1 MHNNRGNNV
10 KIAISGKG
18 GVGKST
24 ISAALSLLL
33 AEQGKR
39 VLAVDADPDANLA
52 AALGFALEDQ
62 NAIVPI
68 SKQVELI
75 EERTGAK
82 VDQYGQIFTLNPDVA
97 DIAGTYASVHN
108 GVSLLVLGAVKRGG
122 GGCACPENV
131 LIRALVA
138 DLILNKDDVL
148 VMDMEAGLEH
158 LGRATTSGVDT
169 MIVVVEP
176 GHRSVEGAKRIIEM
190 ANQIK
195 VKDIRFVANKIDG
208 PEDEA
213 FVKESLPDQNIMEFI
228 PFARS
233 LRKVDRPGVSVL
245 EGIEDEI
252 KEKFTNI
259 LSALNH

>member
-1 MHNNRGNNV
+1 V

>member
-1 MHNNRGNNV
+1 M

-24 ISAALSLLL
+24 ISAALSLML
-33 AEQGKR
+33 ARQGKR

-52 AALGFALEDQ
+52 AALGFSSDELS
-62 NAIVPI
+62 AIVPI

-82 VDQYGQIFTLNPDVA
+82 VNPYGQIFTLNPEVS
-97 DIAGTYASVHN
+97 DIADDYASVHD

-138 DLILNKDDVL
+138 DLILNKDEVL

-169 MIVVVEP
+169 LLVIVEP
-176 GHRSVEGAKRIIEM
+176 GFRSVDGAMRIVEM
-190 ANQIK
+190 ANQIRL
-195 VKDIRFVANKIDG
+195 KDIRFIANKVDG
-208 PEDEA
+208 PEDE
-213 FVKESLPDQNIMEFI
+213 EYIRTSLPGQQILEYI
-228 PFARS
+228 PFSNS
-233 LRKVDRPGVSVL
+233 LRRVDRPGKSVL
-245 EGIEDEI
+245 DGIEGDMRDR
-252 KEKFTNI
+252 FVNI
-259 LSALNH
+259 LSALEHVGEVTPT

>member
-1 MHNNRGNNV
+1 M

-24 ISAALSLLL
+24 IAAALSLLL
-33 AEQGKR
+33 AKQGKK

-52 AALGFALEDQ
+52 SALGFSADEQ
-62 NAIVPI
+62 TAIVPI

-82 VDQYGQIFTLNPDVA
+82 VNQYGQIFTLNPEVS
-97 DIAGTYASVHN
+97 DIADKYAAIHN
-108 GVSLLVLGAVKRGG
+108 GVALLVLGAIKRGG

-148 VMDMEAGLEH
+148 IMDMEAGLEH

-176 GHRSVEGAKRIIEM
+176 GFRSVDGAKRIVEL
-190 ANQIK
+190 ANQIRLS
-195 VKDIRFVANKIDG
+195 DIKFVANKVDD

-213 FVKESLPDQNIMEFI
+213 FIRESLPGQEILEFI
-228 PFARS
+228 PFSRS
-233 LRKVDRPGVSVL
+233 LRRVDRPGKSVL
-245 EGIEDEI
+245 TGVEDEI
-252 KEKFTNI
+252 YAKFERLLTRVTGA
-259 LSALNH
+259 SVTS